1 MSGRSSEFDNRHTEP
16 KHPAETCGMF
26 YFRSRKKPNG
36 QKHAIY
42 ENEAQNFRLVFFHLQ
57 VCYNLTMTTPL
68 QNEQTTPP
76 PQLTPEQL
84 AEIREQERKQK
95 QIMVGII
102 AVIVL
107 LVALLGVAI
116 YFLLQPETPTDKI
129 RDVFII
135 VVALETLVIGVA
147 LIVLVVQLAS
157 LINLLQNEVRPIL
170 QATSETVNT
179 LRGTAE
185 FLGENVVE
193 PVIKLNGY
201 LAGLKRMLELLGIK
215 PK

>member
-1 MSGRSSEFDNRHTEP
+1 MVTPNPTEQP
-16 KHPAETCGMF
+16 
-26 YFRSRKKPNG
+26 
-36 QKHAIY
+36 
-42 ENEAQNFRLVFFHLQ
+42 
-57 VCYNLTMTTPL
+57 
-68 QNEQTTPP
+68 TPP
-76 PQLTPEQL
+76 SLTPEQL

-95 QIMVGII
+95 QMMAGII
-102 AVIVL
+102 AIIVL
-107 LVALLGVAI
+107 L
-116 YFLLQPETPTDKI
+116 QPNTPTDKI

-147 LIVLVVQLAS
+147 LVVLIVQLAS

-170 QATSETVNT
+170 NATSEAVNT

-201 LAGLKRMLELLGIK
+201 LAGLKRMLELMGIK

>member
-1 MSGRSSEFDNRHTEP
+1 MATPNPTEQP
-16 KHPAETCGMF
+16 
-26 YFRSRKKPNG
+26 
-36 QKHAIY
+36 
-42 ENEAQNFRLVFFHLQ
+42 
-57 VCYNLTMTTPL
+57 
-68 QNEQTTPP
+68 TPP
-76 PQLTPEQL
+76 PLTPEQL

-95 QIMVGII
+95 QMMAGII
-102 AVIVL
+102 AIIVL

-116 YFLLQPETPTDKI
+116 YFLLQPNTPTDKI

-147 LIVLVVQLAS
+147 LVVLIVQLAS

-170 QATSETVNT
+170 NATSEAVNT

-201 LAGLKRMLELLGIK
+201 LAGLKRMLELMGIK

>member
-1 MSGRSSEFDNRHTEP
+1 MATSNPTPGEP
-16 KHPAETCGMF
+16 TA
-26 YFRSRKKPNG
+26 RR
-36 QKHAIY
+36 
-42 ENEAQNFRLVFFHLQ
+42 EA
-57 VCYNLTMTTPL
+57 
-68 QNEQTTPP
+68 
-76 PQLTPEQL
+76 
-84 AEIREQERKQK
+84 ERKQK
-95 QIMVGII
+95 TIVTGFI
-102 AVIVL
+102 AGFIVI
-107 LVALLGVAI
+107 LVVLGVAI
-116 YFLLQPETPTDKI
+116 FFLMQPATPTDKI

-135 VVALETLVIGVA
+135 VVALESLVIGVA

-170 QATSETVNT
+170 HATSETVNA

-185 FLGENVVE
+185 FLGESVVE

>member
-1 MSGRSSEFDNRHTEP
+1 MTMP
-16 KHPAETCGMF
+16 L
-26 YFRSRKKPNG
+26 PNE
-36 QKHAIY
+36 H
-42 ENEAQNFRLVFFHLQ
+42 
-57 VCYNLTMTTPL
+57 
-68 QNEQTTPP
+68 TTPP
-76 PQLTPEQL
+76 APPPLTPEQL
-84 AEIREQERKQK
+84 AALREKERQQK
-95 QIMVGII
+95 QMMAGII
-102 AVIVL
+102 AGVVV
-107 LVALLGVAI
+107 LVALLGIAI
-116 YFLLQPETPTDKI
+116 YFLLQPNTPTDKI

-147 LIVLVVQLAS
+147 LIVLVIQLAS

-170 QATSETVNT
+170 HATSEAVNT